1 MAEYSHYL
9 LLLDMSGESVES
21 KGGEGIVNVLDDILD
36 GNTGEDELTAEVDEH
51 SKGQDIISGRPKTVK
66 IVKKTAKK
74 PNEKNK
80 KITGKAKIT
89 KTNKVTVKKRISKP
103 KPEQSKGEEK
113 LKPESITTD
122 SAKNESVLETTER
135 KGIEKSSPRK
145 SASLIKEGKTKEQL
159 KPKDQGTPSK
169 VKKREKTEKKVVKKV
184 VKEAKKEKAEIVE
197 TREDEDEEGEE
208 EEENYDED
216 EKTTA
221 KESDPV
227 YEDSSMMSAEEA
239 DESDEKL
246 NLSLDPE
253 DAEDMRAEQ
262 PIADDQDYDT
272 RSEAGDSAQS
282 EEAASEYESEG
293 ECEGEDGTK
302 KARKRAIS
310 PIEWDRQS
318 EEGEDAEE
326 EENEEGD
333 DQSLN
338 SKLKYLF
345 RGARYYLI
353 KSNNH
358 ENVALAKAKGV
369 WSTPPVNESRLNQAY
384 RACDNVILIFS
395 VKESGKF
402 QGFAR
407 LSAESTNDH
416 PPIRWVL
423 PPGLSARALSGV
435 FKLDWVNR
443 KELAF
448 TKTTHLHNPWNDN
461 KPVKIGRD
469 GQEIEPRVGEAL
481 CRLFPPD
488 NNVDLTD
495 IVDRARKSRRGSG
508 ARDRRRDSFQ
518 GWPDLNRRRRRRDD
532 GFDGGPRRKR
542 SRGVFDRDV
551 GGGRGFYKDRR
562 FSRSPRFAGVRR
574 ETFINGSY
582 NDYMNEYMRRAP
594 PPPMPPY
601 GPPPPGYGHM
611 DPMNPYPGHF
621 ERPREYMPQP
631 DYSHPNPAAA
641 TSSRSRTV
649 DKRSVNWYER
659 DVDDF
664 LRRTTAGARRD
675 RERERDRSR
684 ERDQERD
691 RHRHRERR

>member
-1 MAEYSHYL
+1 
-9 LLLDMSGESVES
+9 MSGESVES

-51 SKGQDIISGRPKTVK
+51 SKGQDSRPKTVK
-66 IVKKTAKK
+66 VVKKTAKST
-74 PNEKNK
+74 NEKNRK
-80 KITGKAKIT
+80 GTFKTKIT
-89 KTNKVTVKKRISKP
+89 KANKGIVKKRIFKP

-113 LKPESITTD
+113 LKPESNTTAEI
-122 SAKNESVLETTER
+122 AKNESVLETTER
-135 KGIEKSSPRK
+135 KGVEKSIPRR
-145 SASLIKEGKTKEQL
+145 SASFVKDGKTKEQP
-159 KPKDQGTPSK
+159 KSKDQGTPSK

-184 VKEAKKEKAEIVE
+184 VKEVKKEKAEIIE
-197 TREDEDEEGEE
+197 TRENEEEG
-208 EEENYDED
+208 EEENYDEED
-216 EKTTA
+216 EKTT
-221 KESDPV
+221 KESDPEKELLEFV
-227 YEDSSMMSAEEA
+227 KNQDVQRSM
-239 DESDEKL
+239 K
-246 NLSLDPE
+246 
-253 DAEDMRAEQ
+253 
-262 PIADDQDYDT
+262 DQDLLEILQDYELEKT
-272 RSEAGDSAQS
+272 QL
-282 EEAASEYESEG
+282 ESEG
-293 ECEGEDGTK
+293 ECEGEDGIK

-318 EEGEDAEE
+318 EEEEEAEE
-326 EENEEGD
+326 EENEEAG
-333 DQSLN
+333 DQSDDKSDKSETQRLN
-338 SKLKYLF
+338 AKLKYLF

-384 RACDNVILIFS
+384 KACDNVILIFS

-407 LSAESTNDH
+407 LSDESTNDH

-508 ARDRRRDSFQ
+508 DRDRRRDSFR
-518 GWPDLNRRRRRRDD
+518 GWPDLNRFELLI
-532 GFDGGPRRKR
+532 FDGTLLCE
-542 SRGVFDRDV
+542 RGI
-551 GGGRGFYKDRR
+551 
-562 FSRSPRFAGVRR
+562 
-574 ETFINGSY
+574 T
-582 NDYMNEYMRRAP
+582 
-594 PPPMPPY
+594 
-601 GPPPPGYGHM
+601 
-611 DPMNPYPGHF
+611 
-621 ERPREYMPQP
+621 
-631 DYSHPNPAAA
+631 
-641 TSSRSRTV
+641 
-649 DKRSVNWYER
+649 
-659 DVDDF
+659 
-664 LRRTTAGARRD
+664 
-675 RERERDRSR
+675 
-684 ERDQERD
+684 
-691 RHRHRERR
+691 